1 MQSNYEVIDLSR
13 PIHTKM
19 PVFPAISKTYLG
31 IFLGHKDTLRPGG
44 ISSQAN
50 ILVMCD
56 HAGTHI
62 DSPLHFN
69 PEGTGI
75 DRMPVDLM
83 VGNAVMQD
91 YSFKKNAESI
101 TSAEVEENLKKI
113 NVNPRD
119 LKYILFKTGAGE
131 YYDTDEYL
139 SKYLEVR
146 ADAVEWMLDRGILVF
161 GVDASTC
168 DHAIRPGNPHAHA
181 KKGLLPH
188 GEPGEPRQAA
198 PGQDL
203 YVCLHAADDAQL
215 KCITGPRPGTRA
227 EVIPIRPLVHTFRT
241 PTG

>member
-31 IFLGHKDTLRPGG
+31 VFLGHKDTLRPGG

-69 PEGTGI
+69 PDGTGI
-75 DRMPVDLM
+75 DKMPVDLM

-101 TSAEVEENLKKI
+101 TAAEVEENLRKI
-113 NVNPRD
+113 DVKPSD
-119 LKYILFKTGAGE
+119 LKYILFRTGAGE
-131 YYDTDEYL
+131 YYDTDEYM

-168 DHAIRPGNPHAHA
+168 DHSKDRATHMLMRKRVCYHMENLANLDKLPQDRIFTFVCTPLMMLNSSASPVRALALVA
-181 KKGLLPH
+181 K
-188 GEPGEPRQAA
+188 
-198 PGQDL
+198 
-203 YVCLHAADDAQL
+203 
-215 KCITGPRPGTRA
+215 
-227 EVIPIRPLVHTFRT
+227 
-241 PTG
+241 

>member
-31 IFLGHKDTLRPGG
+31 VYLGHKDTLRPGN
-44 ISSQAN
+44 ISSQTN

-62 DSPLHFN
+62 DSPIHFN
-69 PEGTGI
+69 PEGTSI
-75 DRMPVDLM
+75 DKMPIDSM

-101 TSAEVEENLKKI
+101 TAAEVEENLKKI
-113 NVNPRD
+113 NVDPGD
-119 LKYILFKTGAGE
+119 LKFILFKTGAGE
-131 YYDTDEYL
+131 HYDTDEYL

-161 GVDASTC
+161 GVDASTV
-168 DHAIRPGNPHAHA
+168 DHAKDRATHMVMRKRVCYHIENLANLDKLPQDRIFTFVCTP
-181 KKGLLPH
+181 LL
-188 GEPGEPRQAA
+188 
-198 PGQDL
+198 
-203 YVCLHAADDAQL
+203 
-215 KCITGPRPGTRA
+215 T
-227 EVIPIRPLVHTFRT
+227 LV
-241 PTG
+241 PK

>member
-1 MQSNYEVIDLSR
+1 MQSDYEVIDLSR

-31 IFLGHKDTLRPGG
+31 VFLGHNDTLRPGG

-75 DRMPVDLM
+75 DKMPLDLM
-83 VGNAVMQD
+83 VGNAVLQD
-91 YSFKKNAESI
+91 YSFKKNTESI
-101 TSAEVEENLKKI
+101 TAAEVEENLKKI
-113 NVNPRD
+113 SVNPRD

-131 YYDTDEYL
+131 YYDSDEYL

-146 ADAVEWMLDRGILVF
+146 ADAVEWMHDRGIMVF

-168 DHAIRPGNPHAHA
+168 DHAKDRATHMLMRKRVCYHMENLANLD
-181 KKGLLPH
+181 KLP
-188 GEPGEPRQAA
+188 
-198 PGQDL
+198 QDRIFTF
-203 YVCLHAADDAQL
+203 VCTPLMMLNSSASPVRAVAL
-215 KCITGPRPGTRA
+215 VTR
-227 EVIPIRPLVHTFRT
+227 
-241 PTG
+241 

>member
-1 MQSNYEVIDLSR
+1 MHSNYEVIDLSR

-31 IFLGHKDTLRPGG
+31 VFMGHNDTLRPGG

-75 DRMPVDLM
+75 DKMPVDLM

-101 TSAEVEENLKKI
+101 TATEVEENLKKI
-113 NVNPRD
+113 NVDPRD
-119 LKYILFKTGAGE
+119 LKYILFRTGAGE
-131 YYDTDEYL
+131 YYDTDDYM

-168 DHAIRPGNPHAHA
+168 DHKSDRATHMLMRKRVCYHMENLANLD
-181 KKGLLPH
+181 KLPH
-188 GEPGEPRQAA
+188 TGIFTF
-198 PGQDL
+198 
-203 YVCLHAADDAQL
+203 VCTPLMMLNSSAS
-215 KCITGPRPGTRA
+215 PVRA
-227 EVIPIRPLVHTFRT
+227 LALV
-241 PTG
+241 PK

>member
-31 IFLGHKDTLRPGG
+31 VFLGHKDTLRPGN
-44 ISSQAN
+44 ISSQTN

-75 DRMPVDLM
+75 DKMPVDNM
-83 VGNAVMQD
+83 VGNAVVQD
-91 YSFKKNAESI
+91 YSSKKNGESI
-101 TSAEVEENLKKI
+101 TPADIEENLKKI
-113 NVNPRD
+113 KVDPHD
-119 LKYILFKTGAGE
+119 LKYILFRTGAGE
-131 YYDTDEYL
+131 YYDTDEYM

-161 GVDASTC
+161 GVDASTV
-168 DHAIRPGNPHAHA
+168 DHGKDRATHMLMRKRVCYHIENLANLDKLPRDRVFTFVCTPLMMLNSSASPFRALA
-181 KKGLLPH
+181 LVPKK
-188 GEPGEPRQAA
+188 
-198 PGQDL
+198 
-203 YVCLHAADDAQL
+203 
-215 KCITGPRPGTRA
+215 
-227 EVIPIRPLVHTFRT
+227 
-241 PTG
+241 

>member
-31 IFLGHKDTLRPGG
+31 VYLGHKDTLRPGN
-44 ISSQAN
+44 ISSQTN

-62 DSPLHFN
+62 DSPIHFN
-69 PEGTGI
+69 PEGTSI
-75 DRMPVDLM
+75 DKMPVDSM

-91 YSFKKNAESI
+91 YSFKKTGESI
-101 TSAEVEENLKKI
+101 TASEVEENLKKI
-113 NVNPRD
+113 SVDPGD
-119 LKYILFKTGAGE
+119 LKFILFKTGAGE

-161 GVDASTC
+161 GVDASTV
-168 DHAIRPGNPHAHA
+168 DHAKDRATHMVMRKRVCYHIENLANLDKLPRDRIFTFVCNP
-181 KKGLLPH
+181 LLMLNSS
-188 GEPGEPRQAA
+188 AA
-198 PGQDL
+198 PF
-203 YVCLHAADDAQL
+203 
-215 KCITGPRPGTRA
+215 RA
-227 EVIPIRPLVHTFRT
+227 LALV
-241 PTG
+241 PK